1 MTGVQTCALPIYIKM
16 LEKLFTSKTRVKILD
31 YLFFRKKETYLR
43 EIAKKLKLSS
53 SAVKRELD
61 NLLDLGL
68 INKQKNKITLNESNL
83 LIEDLEKIFLKTDS
97 ISYPI
102 KEVLKDKNVQFV
114 LIFGSFAKGKYD
126 TESDVDLL
134 VVGGIK
140 QQKVFSLLRP
150 IEELISRE
158 INPVVWTLKDL
169 KENRKKSFVRD
180 IVSKDKIM
188 IIGDENEFRRIVKN

>member
-1 MTGVQTCALPIYIKM
+1 M

-31 YLFFRKKETYLR
+31 YLFFHKKETYLR

-102 KEVLKDKNVQFV
+102 KEVLKNKNVQFV

-134 VVGGIK
+134 VVGDIK

>member
-1 MTGVQTCALPIYIKM
+1 MTGVQTCALPI
-16 LEKLFTSKTRVKILD
+16 
-31 YLFFRKKETYLR
+31 
-43 EIAKKLKLSS
+43 
-53 SAVKRELD
+53 
-61 NLLDLGL
+61 
-68 INKQKNKITLNESNL
+68 
-83 LIEDLEKIFLKTDS
+83 S